1 MWWSGG
7 RVSSDILRWKT
18 TKGGSNRD
26 GSPVTKPVDLL
37 FAEMIDGICQRY
49 GQLPSKVLEEDV
61 MVLRILHAVSIGEEE
76 KK

>member
-1 MWWSGG
+1 M
-7 RVSSDILRWKT
+7 RWKT
-18 TKGGSNRD
+18 TKGRSNRD

-61 MVLRILHAVSIGEEE
+61 MILRILHAVSIGEEDN
-76 KK
+76 K